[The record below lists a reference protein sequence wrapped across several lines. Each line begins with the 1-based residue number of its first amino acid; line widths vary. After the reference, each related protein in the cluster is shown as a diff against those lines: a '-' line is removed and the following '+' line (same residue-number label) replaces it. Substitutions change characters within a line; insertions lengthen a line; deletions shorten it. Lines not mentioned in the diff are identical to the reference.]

1 MAELHFR
8 IGHENI
14 QAREHEPCQGKRNQP
29 DQEFAQGG
37 QQGIVLHMLQGGAHI
52 DGETAGHHQ
61 QQGNEQQHRRVVRDF
76 AVHAPGFFHLPDAVE
91 GDFQTVHQVQ
101 HRPKQQDEAH
111 ADEYAAFGFR
121 QVGIDEL
128 QDDVHR
134 FRLSAKGRHDLFP
147 DDVVETES
155 PRNGKDNGQNGDDGQ
170 QRAVGQCRSLVDQPV
185 LREAVDAEVDALDD
199 VVGGESSLCDLILR
213 DAPDVVG
220 QEFPKGSDTLVHFS
234 EEL

>member
-1 MAELHFR
+1 M
-8 IGHENI
+8 
-14 QAREHEPCQGKRNQP
+14 
-29 DQEFAQGG
+29 
-37 QQGIVLHMLQGGAHI
+37 
-52 DGETAGHHQ
+52 
-61 QQGNEQQHRRVVRDF
+61 
-76 AVHAPGFFHLPDAVE
+76 
-91 GDFQTVHQVQ
+91 
-101 HRPKQQDEAH
+101 
-111 ADEYAAFGFR
+111 
-121 QVGIDEL
+121 

-147 DDVVETES
+147 DDVVEAES